1 MALKLI
7 LDANK
12 IYHKEFQGTKPGYDA
27 LQVDTFLD
35 FVIRDYQ
42 SMDDYVKK
50 TEQKEKELN
59 DKIDF
64 LNSKLRN
71 VEAENETLKAKFGN
85 IQPDNV
91 PSLNNLELVKRIS
104 KYEEALKKAGID
116 PKTIS

>member
-42 SMDDYVKK
+42 SMDDYVKE

-59 DKIDF
+59 
-64 LNSKLRN
+64 
-71 VEAENETLKAKFGN
+71 
-85 IQPDNV
+85 
-91 PSLNNLELVKRIS
+91 
-104 KYEEALKKAGID
+104 ALLQKQGKWD
-116 PKTIS
+116 MECRHL